1 MSIKRKSETNAQYKK
16 DLLIVKEEMKKIWK
30 ITTTDFMG
38 FELLPEFTLSY
49 HHIKK
54 YEKDGIISINNGAL
68 LVKETA
74 HALICTI
81 EFYDKKT
88 FAEIQKILKII
99 NHQRTLP
106 TIEQLIWI
114 NQLLDPFERKYE
126 GETSS
131 RNTPLIKP
139 EFSKRLRPT
148 TIFYSY

>member
-1 MSIKRKSETNAQYKK
+1 MSIKRKSETNIQYKK
-16 DLLIVKEEMKKIWK
+16 DLIIIKEEMKKIWK

-88 FAEIQKILKII
+88 FAAIQKILRVI
-99 NHQRTLP
+99 NNQRTLP

-114 NQLLDPFERKYE
+114 NSLLDPFEKRYE
-126 GETSS
+126 GEISS

-139 EFSKRLRPT
+139 EFSRRIRPT
-148 TIFYSY
+148 TTFYSY

>member
-1 MSIKRKSETNAQYKK
+1 MSIKRKSETTAQYKK
-16 DLLIVKEEMKKIWK
+16 ELLLVKREMERIWG

-38 FELLPEFTLSY
+38 FELLPEFSLSY

-74 HALICTI
+74 HSFVSTI

-88 FAEIQKILKII
+88 FAEIQKVLRII
-99 NHQRTLP
+99 NNQRALP

-114 NQLLDPFERKYE
+114 NSILEPFERRYE

-139 EFSKRLRPT
+139 EFSRRLRPT
-148 TIFYSY
+148 TAFYSY